1 MFVRSVFYGIKRTQI
16 LIYLQKTTNLK
27 QVHEKYA
34 ESVTTSILKLGL
46 FNFYQELL
54 VQLRVSVNVSWF
66 ERSTHSTFGKQ

>member
-1 MFVRSVFYGIKRTQI
+1 MRNMFVRSVFYRIKRTQI

-46 FNFYQELL
+46 FNFY
-54 VQLRVSVNVSWF
+54 
-66 ERSTHSTFGKQ
+66 